1 MMTISNLIVEPLLIW
16 YESEKRDLPWRKD
29 RNPYHVWVSEIM
41 LQQTRVEAVK
51 SYYTRFLTHLPDVRA
66 LADAPEELLLKLW
79 EGLGYYNRVRN
90 MQCAA
95 RQIVQEYGGNF
106 PQTEAELLRL
116 KGIGAYTAGA
126 IGSICFELPTPAV
139 DGNVLRVISRLCA
152 SEANIDLP
160 KTKAEMT
167 RALAEI
173 YPNNA
178 CGTFTQA
185 LMELGATVC
194 VPNGEP
200 HCDSCPIG
208 QFCRAN
214 AENKVQKLPVRTDKK
229 QRKAENM
236 TVFLLYCKG
245 MIAVQKRPKNGLLA
259 GLWEFPHV
267 NGKITVQEALTVA
280 QMWDTEPQ
288 MPLSAIERTHIFTHK
303 EWHMRGMSFVC
314 GKQSEKFVWATKK
327 ELSQK
332 YALPSAF
339 SMFLEENFE
348 FPGK

>member
-1 MMTISNLIVEPLLIW
+1 MITISNLIVNPLLVW

-51 SYYTRFLTHLPDVRA
+51 GYYTRFLSHLPDVRS

-90 MQCAA
+90 MQYAA
-95 RQIVQEYGGNF
+95 KQIVQEYNGNF
-106 PQTEAELLRL
+106 PQSEAELLRL
-116 KGIGAYTAGA
+116 KGIGSYTAGA
-126 IGSICFELPTPAV
+126 IASICFDLPTPAV
-139 DGNVLRVISRLCA
+139 DGNVLRVISRVCA
-152 SEANIDLP
+152 SEANIDLQ
-160 KTKAEMT
+160 KTKTEMT

-173 YPNNA
+173 YPRNA

-185 LMELGATVC
+185 LMELGATIC

-200 HCDSCPIG
+200 HCNNCPIR
-208 QFCRAN
+208 QFCCAN
-214 AENKVQKLPVRTDKK
+214 AESKEQKLPIRTDKR
-229 QRKAENM
+229 QRKTETL

-245 MIAVQKRPKNGLLA
+245 MIAIQKRPRNGLLA

-267 NGKITVQEALTVA
+267 NGKISVQEALTVA
-280 QMWDTEPQ
+280 QMWGTEPQ
-288 MPLSAIERTHIFTHK
+288 MPLSEVERTHIFTHK
-303 EWHMRGMSFVC
+303 EWHMRGISFVC
-314 GKQSEKFVWATKK
+314 GNQSEKFVWATKK

-339 SMFLEENFE
+339 SMFLEEKSE
-348 FPGK
+348 FP